1 MSKRSKAEYLKEI
14 RQRYQE
20 SDKEGRQKILD
31 EFCRVCKYNRKYA
44 ISLLNGKRVR
54 RKRKRP
60 VGRPRRYEI
69 MEFFRNDMESIKF
82 TVFKK

>member
-31 EFCRVCKYNRKYA
+31 EFCRVCKQF
-44 ISLLNGKRVR
+44 IKREKSQK

-60 VGRPRRYEI
+60 VGRPGRYAQAEI
-69 MEFFRNDMESIKF
+69 MEFFKSDMESIKS